1 MSVTPT
7 PRIIAAYAGMAD
19 VNRRIAILNRN
30 EGRRIMMRRNGCRN
44 TILTRAELARTVSK

>member
-7 PRIIAAYAGMAD
+7 PRIVAAYIGMAN
-19 VNRRIAILNRN
+19 VNYRLNAVKATADRRNN
-30 EGRRIMMRRNGCRN
+30 MRRNGCHN